1 MPGDPGLRALLAPRA
16 IAVLGASDDPVKI
29 GGRPLA
35 FLLRYQY
42 AGKVYP
48 VNPSRTTVQGLPAFA
63 SISDVPAPVDLAVV
77 VVPAEAVEPALEA
90 AAVHGVRAAIVFSSG
105 FAEVGGA
112 GREAQARLTAL
123 AHRTGLR
130 IVGPNCQGIAHLPTR
145 LMTTFASG
153 FLDEP
158 LCIGPI
164 AMVSQSGAMA
174 GMLYELARTQG
185 LGLNYW
191 VSTGNEAD
199 VQAADILAEVVAD
212 GETRV
217 ACCYLEDVKDAERFR
232 GALARAHRHRVPVF
246 VLKSGRSAQGQR
258 AAASH
263 TGSLAGEDAVY
274 DAVFRD
280 WGALRAA
287 DPADLLRLPQAFLR
301 YAEAGRRVAIVS
313 NSGGLGVL
321 SVDLCVDLGLIPA
334 EFSAETTAG
343 LRAALPD
350 FAAPQNPVDL
360 TAQILTDP
368 GMLMRV
374 LPVLEADPGVDMI
387 VFQVALFGAA
397 TDVARFA
404 RDVGRVAATT
414 GKVVA
419 MSCPQPHVV
428 ALFREAGVLAFDDST
443 VALRSLACL
452 AEVTRRR
459 PRWQARLAAA
469 AAAPAPTPPPLSG
482 PAPRVSAD
490 GFLSEWESRRRL
502 EPFGLPLVAS
512 RLAAD
517 PDAAAAAAEALG
529 YPVVVK
535 ICSPDLPHK
544 SDVGGVAL
552 GLGDGAAVREAA
564 RRILDTVAA
573 HAPRARLDGLL
584 VQRQAK
590 GELELALGVKRD
602 PVFGPVVMVAAGGVL
617 VETLR
622 DFHLLVPPI
631 DTVAAE
637 EALRALRVAA
647 LWDGVRGRPPLD
659 LAAAADLLVRLGAA
673 ARALAAAGVTEMD
686 LNPVAV
692 GERGTGVSILDTLLR
707 VELDAQR

>member
-1 MPGDPGLRALLAPRA
+1 
-16 IAVLGASDDPVKI
+16 
-29 GGRPLA
+29 
-35 FLLRYQY
+35 
-42 AGKVYP
+42 
-48 VNPSRTTVQGLPAFA
+48 
-63 SISDVPAPVDLAVV
+63 
-77 VVPAEAVEPALEA
+77 
-90 AAVHGVRAAIVFSSG
+90 
-105 FAEVGGA
+105 
-112 GREAQARLTAL
+112 
-123 AHRTGLR
+123 
-130 IVGPNCQGIAHLPTR
+130 
-145 LMTTFASG
+145 
-153 FLDEP
+153 
-158 LCIGPI
+158 
-164 AMVSQSGAMA
+164 
-174 GMLYELARTQG
+174 MLYELARTQG

-217 ACCYLEDVKDAERFR
+217 ACCYLEDVKDAARFR
-232 GALARAHRHRVPVF
+232 EALARAHQHGVPVF
-246 VLKSGRSAQGQR
+246 VLKSGRSAQGRR

-301 YAEAGRRVAIVS
+301 YAEAGPRVAILS

-334 EFSAETTAG
+334 EFSAETTAA

-404 RDVGRVAATT
+404 RDVGRVAAST

-428 ALFREAGVLAFDDST
+428 AQFREAGVLAFDDST

-459 PRWQARLAAA
+459 PRWRARLAAA
-469 AAAPAPTPPPLSG
+469 AAAPAPPAAPPPTIPPSPG
-482 PAPRVSAD
+482 AAPRVSAE

-517 PDAAAAAAEALG
+517 PDAAAAAADALG

-552 GLGDGAAVREAA
+552 GLGDGDAVREAA
-564 RRILDTVAA
+564 RRILDSVTAR
-573 HAPRARLDGLL
+573 APRARVEGLL
-584 VQRQAK
+584 IQRQTK

-622 DFHLLVPPI
+622 DFRLLVPPI
-631 DTVAAE
+631 DAEAAE
-637 EALRALRVAA
+637 EALRALRIAA

-659 LAAAADLLVRLGAA
+659 LAATAELLVRLGEA
-673 ARALAAAGVTEMD
+673 ARMLAAAGVTEMD
-686 LNPVAV
+686 LNPVSV
-692 GERGTGVSILDTLLR
+692 GVRGAGASILDTLLR
-707 VELDAQR
+707 MDLDAQR